1 MKCNL
6 ILSPILPVLLLV
18 GQAIAQPQKD
28 QDAPPW
34 KDSGL
39 KGKIDSY
46 LSKMDGERRS
56 YGICA
61 TSDSNTPKPLVV
73 VVSPGAST
81 DAGPDE
87 IRMAEL
93 YAWYAKK
100 NSRECVVLR
109 STGRGPGSVYQNYG
123 ELDVLEGIEDVV
135 AKYPIDRDRIS
146 VTGFS
151 MGGAATWYL
160 ASHYPELFAAA
171 APMAGYCDY
180 RLWEKPGGSTFPMQP
195 WEEPSWQQRSA
206 AFLVENF
213 EHTPLWIVHGEWDR
227 SVRGGVP
234 VAHSRKMI
242 KLLKAKGY
250 DVRYTE
256 VQKMGHS
263 APQEV
268 FEEVVNWMIQQ
279 KKERHPKHVSLTTY
293 ELRHNRSYW
302 VAADELQLYGQRSS
316 IDANQTSGAVV
327 VKTENVRAFSV
338 GPTDGTASTPVRVDG
353 QAFPSVDLGVSQS
366 FHRSANGGW
375 IKGAVGK
382 TGQKHHGQ
390 SGPLSDIYFDNVI
403 LVAGTSGSDEEN
415 FFNLQMAN
423 NLRDLFNSE
432 NGGLHRGGIRGENS
446 IDLPS
451 LKDGELSEGQIR
463 NNNLLLFGTDKSNL
477 ILRRYRDKLP
487 VAFQAGAIR
496 LGDRTYSGEQVAVF
510 AVFPHPDNPG
520 RYVAVTGGVTPDA
533 ITYGS
538 HLSYQLLPD
547 YIVFDGGKMLDW
559 GFWDNAWKH
568 PSGWQPNR

>member
-1 MKCNL
+1 M
-6 ILSPILPVLLLV
+6 LPALLLLCP
-18 GQAIAQPQKD
+18 ATAQSSPQD
-28 QDAPPW
+28 NDVPW

-46 LSKMDGERRS
+46 VSKMDGQKRS

-61 TSDSNTPKPLVV
+61 TSDSRTPKPLIV
-73 VVSPGAST
+73 VVSPGAT
-81 DAGPDE
+81 DDVGPNE
-87 IRMAEL
+87 IRMAEQ

-206 AFLVENF
+206 AFLVGNF

-234 VAHSRKMI
+234 VVHSREMV
-242 KLLKAKGY
+242 KLLKAKGF

-256 VQKMGHS
+256 VQKTGHT

-268 FEEVVNWMIQQ
+268 FEEVVTWMTQQ
-279 KKERHPKHVSLTTY
+279 TKQRHPKHVSLTTY
-293 ELRHNRSYW
+293 DLRHNQNYW
-302 VAADELQLYGQRSS
+302 VTADQLQTYGQRSS
-316 IDANQTSGAVV
+316 IDATRDGGAVV
-327 VKTENVRAFSV
+327 VKTENVRALSV
-338 GPTDGTASTPVRVDG
+338 GPIAGIGQAQVRVDG
-353 QAFPSVDLGVSQS
+353 QVFPSVDLGASRS
-366 FHRSANGGW
+366 FHRSSNGGW
-375 IKGAVGK
+375 IKGAAG
-382 TGQKHHGQ
+382 TAGQKHHGQ
-390 SGPLSDIYFDNVI
+390 SGPLTDVYFDNVI
-403 LVAGTSGSDEEN
+403 LVAGASGNDAEN

-423 NLRDLFNSE
+423 NLRDLFNQE
-432 NGGLHRGGIRGENS
+432 NGGLHRGGIRGSNS
-446 IDLPS
+446 IDL
-451 LKDGELSEGQIR
+451 LTVKDADLSEEQIH
-463 NNNLLLFGTDKSNL
+463 NNNLLLFGTDKSNA

-487 VAFQAGAIR
+487 IAFRAGEIR
-496 LGDRTYSGEQVAVF
+496 LGDRAYSGEQVAVF

-520 RYVAVTGGVTPDA
+520 RYIAVTGGVTPDA

-538 HLSYQLLPD
+538 HLSFQLLPD
-547 YIVFDGGKMLDW
+547 YVVFNGGKMLDW
-559 GFWDNAWKH
+559 GFWDNSWKH
-568 PSGWQPNR
+568 PGGWQPNR